1 MFQLAATGED
11 IIASVR
17 DFFNLVFVEFADLW
31 FWPII
36 LIGLMLL
43 AVLVM
48 SVLVGCSYE
57 NRILKAV
64 NKINAYFLSKPFIT
78 EENLVEFNLKMKK
91 VPKVLRNN
99 WQIYMLNR
107 EDAPTT
113 YINVNTCIDKPLRT
127 SSIEKNMG
135 NYTIFTIFLVLLSF
149 IVGLQ
154 YSKTVLNLTNAA
166 DILFYAALVP
176 LGMVL
181 IYTIFIL
188 IIKAVKNDIYNM
200 LYDNFPMYERNLT
213 KAVSTLP
220 SYVDYDILFTKKE
233 IKEGIPI
240 LQQYLEK
247 RALIEQQ
254 ELEKARESSVA
265 CEEYNFDEL
274 GIDGSLVLE
283 RAMKECETFIKTRR
297 RLQEECDQIET
308 EKENYRKNY
317 ETTAKDY
324 QRKLQAS
331 RENLESLKAQ
341 QEASTNRIE
350 ANYIKKQQGDE
361 IKKQQQLEK
370 DSEEAA
376 AKFNEEQVS
385 LQQEI
390 EKRQQEI
397 EEKKA
402 FVQQAMLL
410 EFKHYAN
417 TLYKALGQKAAE
429 IGNQKLM
436 NLAQENTDLKAFIND
451 MQGVSGAEVNI
462 QDSLINQE
470 EVATQGLYEM
480 SSSEQTELESGRVE
494 SEKMEQEEAQ
504 KEEEKKQLEAEQKAQ
519 EEQAAAQPEQPV
531 ENIETV
537 EPEASVDVNNDDT
550 TTDDNANAGDDT
562 SNDDGGQQM
571 QAETQEVQQEAQPE
585 EDLDALQKQ
594 IEEENANL
602 QKQKQEFEN
611 DLNNTISK
619 MDASAEA
626 EPVVEAQPEV
636 QPEVVVQPEPVA
648 EVSEQAAQPQVA
660 EEPAEEVKPAVEP
673 QPAEEVKP
681 EPVVQEPAPVVEEP
695 VEEVEPEEEEGEEE
709 PEVRSA
715 RPRVASR
722 RTAAMRAPARASR
735 GGSAST
741 ARKAT
746 SEIDA
751 LNAEMQKLL
760 DSTKK

>member
-1 MFQLAATGED
+1 MYQLCATGEE
-11 IIASVR
+11 IIANVR
-17 DFFNLVFVEFADLW
+17 DFFNIVFIEFAGLW
-31 FWPII
+31 YWPII
-36 LIGLMLL
+36 VIGLMLL
-43 AVLVM
+43 AVFVM
-48 SVLVGCSYE
+48 SALVGFSYE

-107 EDAPTT
+107 EDSPTT

-154 YSKTVLNLTNAA
+154 YSTYVMGLGNTSTASF
-166 DILFYAALVP
+166 FYALLVP
-176 LGMVL
+176 LALVL

-220 SYVDYDILFTKKE
+220 SYVDYEILFTKKE
-233 IKEGIPI
+233 IREGIPI

-254 ELEKARESSVA
+254 ELEKAREASVA

-331 RENLESLKAQ
+331 RENLESLRAQ

-436 NLAQENTDLKAFIND
+436 NLAQENTDLKSLIND
-451 MQGVSGAEVNI
+451 MQGMGGAAINI
-462 QDSLINQE
+462 QDSLMSQDD
-470 EVATQGLYEM
+470 VANQGLYEM
-480 SSSEQTELESGRVE
+480 SSSEQNQLEEGRVV
-494 SEKMEQEEAQ
+494 SEQMEQVEAQ
-504 KEEEKKQLEAEQKAQ
+504 KEEEKKQ
-519 EEQAAAQPEQPV
+519 EQPTEEAV
-531 ENIETV
+531 NEVQPQQAEV
-537 EPEASVDVNNDDT
+537 VSAEPAVVVDANVDTNDDATTDT
-550 TTDDNANAGDDT
+550 TTDVTNAGGDT
-562 SNDDGGQQM
+562 TTDDGGQQM
-571 QAETQEVQQEAQPE
+571 QAEVVEEKPQAE

-602 QKQKQEFEN
+602 QKQKQELEN

-619 MDASAEA
+619 MDAT
-626 EPVVEAQPEV
+626 
-636 QPEVVVQPEPVA
+636 A
-648 EVSEQAAQPQVA
+648 EVKA
-660 EEPAEEVKPAVEP
+660 E
-673 QPAEEVKP
+673 
-681 EPVVQEPAPVVEEP
+681 PVVEEP
-695 VEEVEPEEEEGEEE
+695 VAEPEPEKVEEPQVEEEPAPKKVEKPAPVEPEEEPEEE
-709 PEVRSA
+709 VSEPEEEEAPA
-715 RPRVASR
+715 RERTTSR
-722 RTAAMRAPARASR
+722 RTTAKRPVRATR

-741 ARKAT
+741 AKKAT